1 MIFFR
6 TGSSYPL
13 APPNVVYYN
22 CVRFHQYCFIC
33 LGENCAYDKYGLTDT
48 DIWTDGHRHMDWRT
62 QTYGLTDTDRVI
74 PLYTVCKGYN
84 YHWKSSHNPCLPFI
98 IIDCLCL
105 YVTSQ
110 ISLLLKTQ
118 PFTPIMM
125 ILENLIHVPVCK

>member
-1 MIFFR
+1 MHPLTLFTTTVYGFTNIVSSVWEKIALMTNMDWR
-6 TGSSYPL
+6 T
-13 APPNVVYYN
+13 
-22 CVRFHQYCFIC
+22 QT
-33 LGENCAYDKYGLTDT
+33 YGLMDT
-48 DIWTDGHRHMDWRT
+48 DIWFDGHRHMDWRT

-110 ISLLLKTQ
+110 ISLLLKPQ